1 MKNPTIRAVIYARI
15 SQDAEQDGLGVSRQT
30 EDCQARAT
38 RDNLTVI
45 DSYVDNDI
53 SASTIGT
60 KRRPEYDR
68 LLKDARAGRFDVVLA
83 YSNSRLTR
91 RPRELEDLID
101 LHDKHKTR
109 FLTIVSGDDDLSSAD
124 GRMVARLKA
133 TIDAAEAERSAER
146 VRRKMKQLAEDG
158 RHIGSRPFGWDI
170 IGTGKDQK
178 LTVNDAE
185 AVVLRECVERA
196 INGDSIWKI
205 TNDLNARGILTSKGN
220 PWKTQVLRRVLLRD
234 RNVGYR
240 LHQPLKNGKP
250 HGKAMRYPGQWELI
264 IDEETHDRVVAKL
277 TDPSRRTN
285 NRGTSPKYLLT
296 SIARCG
302 ECGGYLVGIKEH
314 SYEIKSSYVRKDGSR
329 GPSKQRVY
337 AAHYKCPAV
346 GCMKVTRQMKEMDG
360 HVTRVVLDVLR
371 RDGVKLLGGDPV
383 AAKSARELISG
394 LEAKLAL
401 AADQW
406 ADGGLGMTDDQL
418 RRVNETL
425 RPQLD
430 AEHARLAAAQPSSG
444 FAEFAEFAGQDIA
457 DAWEDANIETRK
469 EILRVLQVLL
479 GLQITAHRIGS
490 GNGNKG
496 YAPDSVSVTWPE
508 PADRDGDEN
517 AA

>member
-1 MKNPTIRAVIYARI
+1 MKNSTTRTAIYARI
-15 SQDAEQDGLGVSRQT
+15 SRDAEEEGLGVARQI
-30 EDCQARAT
+30 EDCQERAT
-38 RDNLTVI
+38 NDNLSIVDI
-45 DSYVDNDI
+45 YVDNDI
-53 SASTIGT
+53 SASTSSN
-60 KRRPEYDR
+60 KPRPEYDR
-68 LLKDARAGRFDVVLA
+68 MLKDARAGKFDVVLA

-91 RPRELEDLID
+91 RPRELEDIIV
-101 LHDKHKTR
+101 LHNKHQTR
-109 FLTIVSGDDDLSSAD
+109 FLTIVSGDDDLSIAD
-124 GRMVARLKA
+124 GRMTARIKA
-133 TIDAAEAERSAER
+133 TLDAAEAERTAER

-158 RHIGSRPFGWDI
+158 RHIGSRPFGWDL

-178 LTVNDAE
+178 LTINVAE

-250 HGKAMRYPGQWELI
+250 HGKATRYPGQWKLI

-302 ECGGYLVGIKEH
+302 ECDGYMVGIKEH

-329 GPSKQRVY
+329 GPSKHRVY

-346 GCMKVTRQMKEMDG
+346 GCMKVTRQMKEMDE
-360 HVTRVVLDVLR
+360 HVTGVILGVLK

-383 AAKSARELISG
+383 AAKSARERISA
-394 LEAKLAL
+394 LEAKMNL
-401 AADQW
+401 AAIQW
-406 ADGGLGMTDDQL
+406 ADDSLDMTDDQI
-418 RRVNETL
+418 RIINATI

-430 AEHARLAAAQPSSG
+430 TEHARLAAAQPASG
-444 FAEFAEFAGQDIA
+444 FAEFAGPDVA
-457 DAWEDANIETRK
+457 DAWEDASIEVRK
-469 EILRVLQVLL
+469 EILRVLGVR
-479 GLQITAHRIGS
+479 ITAHRIGP

-496 YAPDSVSVTWPE
+496 YDPDSVSTTWPVQ
-508 PADRDGDEN
+508 
-517 AA
+517 